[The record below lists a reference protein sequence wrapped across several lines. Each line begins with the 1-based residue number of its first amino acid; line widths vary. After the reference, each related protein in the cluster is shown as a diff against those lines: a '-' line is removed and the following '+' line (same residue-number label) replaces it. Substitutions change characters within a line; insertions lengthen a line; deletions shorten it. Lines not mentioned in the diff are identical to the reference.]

1 MAVDICD
8 FIGLLRHSRGD
19 FAGQPFVLEQWQ
31 KDYLKTLFDTK
42 RPDGLRQYRTS
53 LLALP
58 RKNGKALALDTPVLT
73 TAGWK
78 TMGTIE
84 VGDHVF
90 HPLGHTTRVVAAT
103 EVMLDRPCYR
113 VEFTPGEAIV
123 ADADHL
129 WLTNARIDRPGLGTS
144 QNLKGTNV
152 PGNRIRT
159 TKEIADTCFAG
170 PRNDRNHGVTVAEP
184 LQYPEADLPVDP
196 YVLGVWLGDGDSRS
210 ARVTVGLKDSAVIDN
225 LVSAGA
231 PVSVSKDRAV
241 YSVRLGGRGNRPQ
254 TCGRG
259 HQRQAGRRCVECD
272 RLTQRC
278 RYSGATPPPRQPTT
292 ISARLRLMGLFGN
305 KHIPP
310 TYLQASSG
318 QRLALLQGLM
328 DSDGTCADG
337 GQCEFA
343 NTSRRLAEDFAELA
357 ISLGLKVSFNE
368 GVAKIYG
375 RVIGPKYRVQFT
387 PLLPTVVF
395 RLSRKQARVKAPPKT
410 SPRSRTRQIASC
422 DPVESVPV
430 RCIQVESPDGM
441 FLVGRSLIPTHNSA
455 LSAAVGLYML
465 FCDDIGA
472 EVIVAAG
479 DRSQA
484 ALLHTAAKQFV
495 ESCPSLARQCK
506 VYRNSIV
513 LPDRNASM
521 FCISSEAGT
530 KHGYNPSCVLVDEYH
545 VFPDRELVDVLETG
559 MGARSQP
566 LTIYITTAGSNRNG
580 PCYADWQRAEKIRD
594 GILKDHTFL
603 PCIYAASADDDPF
616 LEETWRKAN
625 PNYGITLKPDY
636 FHQMAARAK
645 QSASEEVVFKT
656 LHLNTWVSSASKWIR
671 HGAWEANSGPLRPTE
686 SRPAYCGVD
695 LASTTDTTAFVA
707 VWPDDDGTFDVHAH
721 IFVPEERAEE
731 ASKRDRVPYLQ
742 WAQQGFV
749 TLTEG
754 DVCDYDAVRDY
765 ILSFCEKN
773 EVRAVA
779 IDRYNATHL
788 TTQLVA
794 EGIEVRPFGQGFV
807 SMSAPSKLL
816 ETLIISKKLRHAG
829 NPVLS
834 WQVSNV
840 QIKTDDA
847 GNIKPSKKNA
857 SSTARIDAAVAL
869 IMALGISSG
878 EARGPEEEPE
888 LMVF

>member
-113 VEFTPGEAIV
+113 VEFRRGEAIV
-123 ADADHL
+123 ADSGHL
-129 WLTNARIDRPGLGTS
+129 WRTFAKNGLPRTGRGKRNSGYRGYGVRTTEWIAKTCDGSRAGTS
-144 QNLKGTNV
+144 
-152 PGNRIRT
+152 
-159 TKEIADTCFAG
+159 
-170 PRNDRNHGVTVAEP
+170 NHLIPVCSP
-184 LQYPEADLPVDP
+184 LHRPEAELPIDP
-196 YVLGVWLGDGDSRS
+196 YVFGLWLGDGSKTQASIAVGGQDQQTIENIRASGYGVAVS
-210 ARVTVGLKDSAVIDN
+210 ERVV
-225 LVSAGA
+225 
-231 PVSVSKDRAV
+231 
-241 YSVRLGGRGNRPQ
+241 
-254 TCGRG
+254 
-259 HQRQAGRRCVECD
+259 AGRKNFNVSLAWNE
-272 RLTQRC
+272 
-278 RYSGATPPPRQPTT
+278 TPDGKKVLHH
-292 ISARLRLMGLFGN
+292 LRVMGVFSN
-305 KHIPP
+305 KHIPRA
-310 TYLQASSG
+310 YIDSSID
-318 QRLALLQGLM
+318 QRLSLLQGLM
-328 DSDGTCADG
+328 DSDGHIDSRGTCVFVNNNKAIIDG
-337 GQCEFA
+337 IHEV
-343 NTSRRLAEDFAELA
+343 LA
-357 ISLGLKVSFNE
+357 SLGIKSTICESISRSGGKEYGFIYKVTF
-368 GVAKIYG
+368 V
-375 RVIGPKYRVQFT
+375 PW
-387 PLLPTVVF
+387 LPTRVF
-395 RLSRKQARVKAPPKT
+395 RLDRKQRLV
-410 SPRSRTRQIASC
+410 RSKGKKRTRTLFHFIKSC

-530 KHGYNPSCVLVDEYH
+530 KHGYNPSCVLIDEMH

-566 LTIYITTAGSNRNG
+566 LTIYITTAGTNKNG
-580 PCYADWQRAEKIRD
+580 PCYAEWQRAEKIRD
-594 GILKDHTFL
+594 GILKDPTFL
-603 PCIYAASADDDPF
+603 PCIYAASPDDDPF

-645 QSASEEVVFKT
+645 QSASEEVVFRT
-656 LHLNTWVSSASKWIR
+656 LHLNQWVSAASKWIR